1 MKKRTI
7 ALQFDRDIIRKI
19 MERDNGKCIFCSEYG
34 IAPHD
39 NRMLDICHVVN
50 KSQGGLGIE
59 QNGVVGCRY
68 HHHLLDNSSQNK
80 EFRDFAESYLK
91 SFYPDWNKKNVT
103 YDKWVFLKGE

>member
-19 MERDNGKCIFCSEYG
+19 MERDNGKCIFCVEYG

-50 KSQGGLGIE
+50 KSQGGLGVE

-68 HHHLLDNSSQNK
+68 HHHLMDNGKSP

-91 SFYPDWNKKNVT
+91 SFYPDWSKKFVT
-103 YDKWVFLKGE
+103 YDKWGFLK